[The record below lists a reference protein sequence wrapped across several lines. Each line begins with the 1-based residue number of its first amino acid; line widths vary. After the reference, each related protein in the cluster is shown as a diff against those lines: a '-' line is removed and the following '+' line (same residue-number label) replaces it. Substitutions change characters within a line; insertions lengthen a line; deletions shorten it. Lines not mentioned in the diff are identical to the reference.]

1 MWILKHFGRKVLI
14 VMNRVFV
21 ALLVLLLYVSITDTP
36 SSLLTVASGE
46 ETKVLQA
53 SRDNTLIESPKGE
66 LSAGMSPTFFVG
78 RTGQAAGSIRR
89 GLIAFDIAS
98 AIPAG
103 AKITSVKLTLNMKLG
118 AGGGRPVQVSLHRL
132 LADWGEGKSSAGGR
146 GAPASEGDATWIH
159 TFYPKNLW
167 ATPGGDYVADE
178 SAAQAVAGV
187 GAYTWG
193 TTPQMVADVQGWLDV
208 PKKSFG
214 WLLLGDETQGA
225 TAKVFESLQSEDAE
239 ARPKLTVTFTP
250 PTGRKK

>member
-1 MWILKHFGRKVLI
+1 
-14 VMNRVFV
+14 MNRIFV
-21 ALLVLLLYVSITDTP
+21 ALLVLLLYVSITATP
-36 SSLLTVASGE
+36 SSLLTVASVE

-66 LSAGMSPTFFVG
+66 LSAGMTPTFFVG

-89 GLIAFDIAS
+89 GLIAFDVAS

-103 AKITSVKLTLNMKLG
+103 AKITSVKLTLSMKLG
-118 AGGGRPVQVSLHRL
+118 AGGGRPAQVSLHRV
-132 LADWGEGKSSAGGR
+132 LADWGEGKSKSAGGR
-146 GAPASEGDATWIH
+146 GAPAAEGDATWIH

-167 ATPGGDYVADE
+167 AKPGGDYAADE

-193 TTPQMVADVQGWLDV
+193 TTPQMVADVQDWLDS

-214 WLLLGDETQGA
+214 WLLLGDESQGA
-225 TAKVFESLQSEDAE
+225 TAKVFQSLQSEDAQ

-250 PTGRKK
+250 PTGPKK